1 MTAVTPRTVEQ
12 YLDALR
18 QALKGADPALAQDAL
33 YDAEEHL
40 RAELAQHPGDAE
52 GDVLARIVT
61 SYGAP
66 DEVADAYRANEATIQ
81 KALRTP
87 PPRARSSALG
97 RFFGIYADPRAYLS
111 LLYLLLTLVTGIV
124 YFTFAVTGLS
134 LSIGLAILIIGV
146 PFFLVF
152 IGVARVIAL
161 AEGRL
166 VESMLGTRMP
176 RRPTYPDRKT
186 PLLQRIGEM
195 LKDPR
200 TWGTLLYQVAM
211 LPLGVFYFTFAVVG
225 IVVSLALILAPI
237 VVLLYHAGLIQIEGT
252 VGGPHEALLPLI
264 SILGLLLLTITMH
277 LARGLGYLHGQLA
290 KTLLVSARTPG

>member
-1 MTAVTPRTVEQ
+1 MTAVTLRTVEQ

-18 QALKGADPALAQDAL
+18 QALKGADPALVQDAL

-87 PPRARSSALG
+87 PPRARSSVLG

-176 RRPTYPDRKT
+176 RRPTYPDRDT

-225 IVVSLALILAPI
+225 IVVSLAMFLAPI
-237 VVLLYHAGLIQIEGT
+237 VVLLYHAGLVQIEGT
-252 VGGPHEALLPLI
+252 VQSPHPALLPLI

-290 KTLLVSARTPG
+290 KTLLVSARAPG